1 MTSAQANERL
11 ARVELRVLALLL
23 ALGLASFLG
32 MAWLLE
38 GRAPG
43 EAAAPRAAVDAM
55 PRAPADATPSAEDL
69 GRPVATPQ
77 GARTAQDSPAAPEP
91 PQILASRDGDPLRD
105 PIARAG
111 EREHYGRFARMAAGD
126 PSVLEDQAS
135 RVLFGAGPDSEKVAL
150 LRALADCGSTETG
163 AWLETAVRRLPD
175 EPSAAAESVP
185 AFALQRLAGRAAAD
199 PLARASLERIAFG
212 PGRPAP
218 ERLRRQAAT
227 ALAEHASPGELARMA
242 ADLAGEES
250 ALLRSSVLEALSR
263 NPDPDAVAAAFG
275 SLPQREDSLHPTQE
289 P

>member
-1 MTSAQANERL
+1 MVSAQACERL
-11 ARVELRVLALLL
+11 ARVELRALALLL
-23 ALGLASFLG
+23 ALGLGSFLG
-32 MAWLLE
+32 TAWLLE

-43 EAAAPRAAVDAM
+43 EAAAPRA
-55 PRAPADATPSAEDL
+55 PAGALAAAEDPE
-69 GRPVATPQ
+69 RPMAAPE
-77 GARTAQDSPAAPEP
+77 GARTAQGSPAAPELAP
-91 PQILASRDGDPLRD
+91 MPASRGADPLRD
-105 PIARAG
+105 PLARAG
-111 EREHYGRFARMAAGD
+111 EREHYERFARMAAAD
-126 PSVLEDQAS
+126 PGSLEDQAS
-135 RVLFGAGPDSEKVAL
+135 RVLFGAGPDCAKVAF
-150 LRALADCGSTETG
+150 LRALADCGSTATG
-163 AWLETAVRRLPD
+163 AWLETAVLRLPD
-175 EPSAAAESVP
+175 QASAAAESVP

-218 ERLRRQAAT
+218 ERLRRQAAYT
-227 ALAEHASPGELARMA
+227 LAETASPSELTRMA